1 MAKKRKKSQPFG
13 GAAPE
18 KKRSTQ
24 NQTPISTSGKRPVN
38 WSLVALFLL
47 ISVGGTYLAIAM
59 RPKSQVPKYTYEV
72 LRTFDHDPE
81 AFTQGLVVVD
91 GFLWESTGL
100 NGESSIRK
108 VDLATG
114 EVLIKK
120 DLDEKYFGEGL
131 TVLGDKFYQLT
142 WKSGVGFIYDK
153 ELNKIGDFKFEG
165 QGWGLTTDGKSLI
178 LSDGTPEIKF
188 LNPKTFEVER
198 TIWVRSKASRVGQ
211 LNELEMFG
219 LGSKLYAN
227 RFQRDTIYE
236 IDPKVGDITAEID
249 LTGLWPR
256 RERPEGGVINGIAIH
271 PESNKMLVTGKL
283 CPKIFEIQLLP
294 VEEQR

>member
-1 MAKKRKKSQPFG
+1 MSKKKKKSQPFG
-13 GAAPE
+13 GPVPE
-18 KKRSTQ
+18 KKRMPAPSS
-24 NQTPISTSGKRPVN
+24 IGMDGKRPVN
-38 WSLVALFLL
+38 WSLIALFLL

-59 RPKSQVPKYTYEV
+59 RPKPKVPKYGFEV

-81 AFTQGLVVVD
+81 AFTQGLVVD
-91 GFLWESTGL
+91 GGFLWESTGL
-100 NGESSIRK
+100 NGKSSVRK

-120 DLDEKYFGEGL
+120 DLEEEYFGEGL

-142 WKSGVGFIYDK
+142 WKAGVGFIYDR
-153 ELNKIGDFKFEG
+153 ELNKIGEFKYDG

-188 LNPKTFEVER
+188 LNPETFEVER
-198 TIWVRSKASRVGQ
+198 TIWVRRKGARVGQ

-219 LGSKLYAN
+219 LGPKLYAN

-236 IDPKVGDITAEID
+236 IDPNVGDITAEID

-256 RERPEGGVINGIAIH
+256 RERPEGGVLNGIAIH

-283 CPKIFEIQLLP
+283 CPKVFEIQLFP
-294 VEEQR
+294 VEK

>member
-59 RPKSQVPKYTYEV
+59 RPKSQVPKYTYKV
-72 LRTFDHDPE
+72 LRTFDHDPD
-81 AFTQGLVVVD
+81 AFTQGLVVDD

-100 NGESSIRK
+100 NGKSSIRK

-114 EVLIKK
+114 EVLVKK
-120 DLDEKYFGEGL
+120 DLDEEYFGEGL
-131 TVLGDKFYQLT
+131 TVLDDKFYQLT
-142 WKSGVGFIYDK
+142 WKAGVGFIYDR
-153 ELNKIGDFKFEG
+153 ELNRIGEFKYDG
-165 QGWGLTTDGKSLI
+165 QGWGLATDGKQLV
-178 LSDGTPEIKF
+178 LSDGTPQIKF
-188 LNPKTFEVER
+188 LNPETFEVER
-198 TIWVRSKASRVGQ
+198 TIWVRRKSGRLGQ

-219 LGSKLYAN
+219 IKPKLYAN
-227 RFQRDTIYE
+227 QFQRDMIYE
-236 IDPKVGDITAEID
+236 IDPSTGEVTAEID
-249 LTGLWPR
+249 LSGLWPK
-256 RERPEGGVINGIAIH
+256 RERPEGGVLNGIAIH
-271 PESNKMLVTGKL
+271 PDTKKMLVTGKL
-283 CPKIFEIQLLP
+283 CPKIFEIQLSL
-294 VEEQR
+294 VDQ

>member
-1 MAKKRKKSQPFG
+1 MAKKQKKSQPFG
-13 GAAPE
+13 GPAPE
-18 KKRSTQ
+18 KKTATQ
-24 NQTPISTSGKRPVN
+24 QPIGMSGKRPVN
-38 WSLVALFLL
+38 WSLIALFLL

-59 RPKSQVPKYTYEV
+59 RPKSQVPKYTYKV

-81 AFTQGLVVVD
+81 AFTQGLVVDD

-100 NGESSIRK
+100 NGKSSIRK

-120 DLDEKYFGEGL
+120 DLAEEYFGEGL

-142 WKSGVGFIYDK
+142 WKSGIGFIYDR
-153 ELNKIGDFKFEG
+153 ELNKIGDFEFEG

-188 LNPKTFEVER
+188 LNPETFEVER
-198 TIWVRSKASRVGQ
+198 TIWVRRKAARVGQ

-219 LGSKLYAN
+219 LGPKLYAN

-236 IDPKVGDITAEID
+236 IDPNVGDITAEID

-256 RERPEGGVINGIAIH
+256 RERPEGGVLNGIAIH